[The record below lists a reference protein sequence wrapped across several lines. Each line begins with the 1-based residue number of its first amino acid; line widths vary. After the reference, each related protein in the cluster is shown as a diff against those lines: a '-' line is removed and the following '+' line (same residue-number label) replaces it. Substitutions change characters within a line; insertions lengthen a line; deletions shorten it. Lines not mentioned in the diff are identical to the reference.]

1 MLVVVAPPP
10 PLFKPTS
17 YFINRP
23 NSGLLSTHRVKM
35 QVKKNKKFLRKS
47 FYPILLDFSG
57 GRQVHFVGYHY
68 HRDIGHVPR
77 FVHLLTNGLNKL
89 KSLLQRMSCYN

>member
-1 MLVVVAPPP
+1 
-10 PLFKPTS
+10 
-17 YFINRP
+17 
-23 NSGLLSTHRVKM
+23 M
-35 QVKKNKKFLRKS
+35 QVKENEKLLRKL

-89 KSLLQRMSCYN
+89 KSWLQRMSCYNYFI